1 VVVAN
6 AAPDTVRNHCGCGA
20 WNGTTRARSP
30 GFEIDPMPDASFV
43 PIARRAHTSTPGLS
57 TARRPLPL
65 RRTPA
70 YSSFPTRPRTAPTR
84 QRRRKALKR
93 KVLIVDD
100 ESDIVEF
107 VQYNL
112 RKEMYDTLSAADG
125 PRALQMA
132 RQHRPDL
139 ILLDLMLPGIDGLEV
154 CRALKSGRET
164 AHIPI
169 IMLTAKGEETD
180 IVTGLE
186 IGADDYVA
194 KPFSMRLLLA
204 RMKAVLRRVV
214 ATQEKKPTSLLQIS
228 DLKIDDDRHE
238 VSWKGQPLQLTLTEY
253 KLLRFLA
260 QYPGRVFT
268 RAQILNNIQDEH
280 VIVIDRAID
289 VHVAALRKK
298 LGEAGRLIETVRGV
312 GYRFRD

>member
-1 VVVAN
+1 
-6 AAPDTVRNHCGCGA
+6 
-20 WNGTTRARSP
+20 
-30 GFEIDPMPDASFV
+30 M
-43 PIARRAHTSTPGLS
+43 
-57 TARRPLPL
+57 
-65 RRTPA
+65 
-70 YSSFPTRPRTAPTR
+70 
-84 QRRRKALKR
+84 
-93 KVLIVDD
+93 LIVDD

-112 RKEMYDTLSAADG
+112 RKEMYETLTASDG
-125 PRALQMA
+125 PKALQAA

-154 CRALKSGRET
+154 CRALKSGRDT

-180 IVTGLE
+180 VVTGLE

-204 RMKAVLRRVV
+204 RMKAVLRRVAAADDKRPV
-214 ATQEKKPTSLLQIS
+214 SVLQLH
-228 DLKIDDDRHE
+228 DLRIDDDRHE
-238 VSWKGQPLQLTLTEY
+238 VKLKDQTLPLTLTEY

-268 RAQILNNIQDEH
+268 RTQILNNIQDEH

-298 LGEAGRLIETVRGV
+298 LGDAGKLVETVRGV